1 MLLSSASALVVAQ
14 TTVRVEASF
23 NGFHCDGKPGL
34 CAMEKAI
41 GGGNAVLYT
50 AGSDLLIFEIS
61 RSQLTERDHHGLFG
75 FRKVSSHREASFF
88 LSFPSE
94 YIFSS
99 EISEALGLSKNISI
113 EEGRYR
119 ILIKEETYQ
128 LQLKIK

>member
-1 MLLSSASALVVAQ
+1 MLLSTAGALVVAQ
-14 TTVRVEASF
+14 TTVRVEANF

-34 CAMEKAI
+34 CAMEKAK
-41 GGGNAVLYT
+41 GGGNAVLYP

-61 RSQLTERDHHGLFG
+61 RSQLTERDHRGLFG
-75 FRKVSSHREASFF
+75 FNKVSSHQGASFF

-99 EISEALGLSKNISI
+99 EISEALGLSENISI

-119 ILIKEETYQ
+119 IVINEETYQ